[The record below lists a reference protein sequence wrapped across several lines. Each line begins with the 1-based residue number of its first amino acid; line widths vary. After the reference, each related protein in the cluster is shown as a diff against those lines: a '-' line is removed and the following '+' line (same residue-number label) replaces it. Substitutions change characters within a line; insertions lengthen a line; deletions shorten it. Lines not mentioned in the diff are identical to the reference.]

1 MRVLLVHPNFPAQF
15 RHVARALGADSAT
28 TVVFATTNP
37 RPDWTIP
44 GVKKAVF
51 SPVKAKAEAKDGD
64 AHQQALRRLVTP
76 FRDAAAQGEAMYR
89 LAHRMKRSG
98 FTPDV
103 IYASSGWG
111 PSLYLKDVWPET
123 PLMCYFEWFY
133 DPFGEDACFGRKPPP
148 KKGLA
153 PPQTLRSRN
162 AAIFNDLWAC
172 EQGLSPTLWQRSQ
185 FPSEYHHKM
194 AVLHDGVN
202 TNLFRPRPGTPM
214 QLKNCDL
221 SGVREV
227 ITFAGRGMEPYRGFP
242 QFLTALE
249 MVLRRRPGAHAVIA
263 GSERV
268 CYGTPHPSGKSY
280 KAIMLEELDL
290 PQDRVH
296 FVGALPYGEYR
307 RMLAASSVHVYLT
320 RPFVLSWSAIEAMAS
335 GCCLVV
341 SDTSPVR
348 EAMRDGESAQF
359 VDFADPKDIAAG
371 MERVLDDVP
380 YAERLRRGA
389 RETAVSRYSLE
400 HVLPMHLRLIG
411 NTANRG
417 KVVHGALDSPDRP
430 ETAPPARAEGPV
442 AKGGG

>member
-1 MRVLLVHPNFPAQF
+1 
-15 RHVARALGADSAT
+15 
-28 TVVFATTNP
+28 
-37 RPDWTIP
+37 
-44 GVKKAVF
+44 
-51 SPVKAKAEAKDGD
+51 
-64 AHQQALRRLVTP
+64 
-76 FRDAAAQGEAMYR
+76 
-89 LAHRMKRSG
+89 
-98 FTPDV
+98 
-103 IYASSGWG
+103 
-111 PSLYLKDVWPET
+111 
-123 PLMCYFEWFY
+123 
-133 DPFGEDACFGRKPPP
+133 
-148 KKGLA
+148 
-153 PPQTLRSRN
+153 
-162 AAIFNDLWAC
+162 
-172 EQGLSPTLWQRSQ
+172 
-185 FPSEYHHKM
+185 
-194 AVLHDGVN
+194 
-202 TNLFRPRPGTPM
+202 
-214 QLKNCDL
+214 
-221 SGVREV
+221 
-227 ITFAGRGMEPYRGFP
+227 
-242 QFLTALE
+242 

-348 EAMRDGESAQF
+348 EAMRDGESAHF
-359 VDFADPKDIAAG
+359 VNLTDPKDIAAG
-371 MERVLDDVP
+371 IERVLDDAP

-400 HVLPMHLRLIG
+400 HLLPMHLRLIG